1 MQRFYLERRFG
12 EQMKITDTIM
22 YNQITRVLRARVGN
36 EYIFFNS
43 TDNID
48 YVYKI
53 DSIDKNTV
61 VLSQIEK
68 INKLEYNLEINL
80 YQSLPNKHE
89 KIDNIIQKGVEVGIS
104 NFYFYKGERSQ
115 KLDVEAKKI
124 TRFQKIMGEA
134 VEQSG
139 RNKMPDLEFTDK
151 LDFNTDKNELNLFFH
166 TNSENSLNLKSLDFS
181 GFKTINIFV
190 GPEGGFSDNEV
201 LNFEKD
207 GFKRVNLGENIM
219 RTETVGTVVGFYIRQ
234 S

>member
-1 MQRFYLERRFG
+1 MQRFYLNTKLWNFL
-12 EQMKITDTIM
+12 KIENLEM

-53 DSIDKNTV
+53 DSIDKKTV
-61 VLSQIEK
+61 VLSQVEK
-68 INKLEYNLEINL
+68 IAKLEDNLEINL

-89 KIDNIIQKGVEVGIS
+89 KIDNIIQKWVEVGIS
-104 NFYFYKGERSQ
+104 NFYFYKRERSQ
-115 KLDVEAKKI
+115 KLDLEAKKI
-124 TRFQKIMGEA
+124 SRFQKIMIEA
-134 VEQSG
+134 IEQSG
-139 RNKMPDLEFTDK
+139 RNKVANLEFIDK
-151 LDFNTDKNELNLFFH
+151 LDFNTNKNELNLFFH

-190 GPEGGFSDNEV
+190 WPEGWFSDNEV

-207 GFKRVNLGENIM
+207 WFKRINLGENIM
-219 RTETVGTVVGFYIRQ
+219 RTETVWTVVWFYIRQ
-234 S
+234 R